1 MRITL
6 LLLLLAFKA
15 SAANRYVDNTASGA
29 NNGTNWANAWQSFS
43 AFVAGTV
50 NPGDTVYIS
59 GGSVSKTYSEKF
71 TMTENGTAGSPIT
84 IRVGQDAGHN
94 GDVIFDFAST
104 AGDGTNHS
112 GGIIRPGNH
121 VHINGFVGAVSK
133 LHFRNHYNFGDKDTA
148 VCIDAAYIVG
158 TRVIGVTAT
167 NINNFADLDANTDCI
182 IAYNVVHGVRGD
194 HFVRLIEG
202 SQANFGNRQV
212 CSNDVILWFNS
223 IEPPYGQEGGF
234 AYGGPDGV
242 QSRHNVSI
250 FNNTFK
256 SEITTNYTS
265 NQHSDMVQG
274 AGTNISI
281 YNNDFINVGDSAID
295 FDSPNIGYI
304 KIYNNTFRI
313 LTEVDDLPQFLR
325 FYATASAQLTLSNIV
340 IANNTFIDN
349 PWQPITFESYNGGN
363 PTATG
368 IEIKNN
374 IFYNCGDGTS
384 SHPIFNALTS
394 SGTGFSLG
402 AGFLVAN
409 NVYYKSGGAY
419 MTFEGVSSTVAAWVS
434 ANEPGTGQTAAPLF
448 VSYTANASANDLNLS
463 ASDTVAKDSAATLS
477 YFTTDKAGATRGAT
491 WDIGAFEYGG
501 EPPPA
506 PATDIVRV
514 ETLRVF

>member
-29 NNGTNWANAWQSFS
+29 NNGTNWANAWQSF
-43 AFVAGTV
+43 AAVNWTLV

-59 GGSVSKTYSEKF
+59 GGSASKTYSEKF
-71 TMTENGTAGSPIT
+71 TMNDENGTAGNPIT
-84 IRVGQDAGHN
+84 FRVGQDAGHN

-104 AGDGTNHS
+104 AGDGTNHQ
-112 GGIIRPGNH
+112 GGIFRPGNYVH
-121 VHINGFVGAVSK
+121 VNGFVGAVSK
-133 LHFRNHYNFGDKDTA
+133 LHFRNYYNFGKKDTA
-148 VCIDAAYIVG
+148 VCFDAAYRVG

-194 HFVRLIEG
+194 HFVRLIE
-202 SQANFGNRQV
+202 SLPNDYGNRQV

-223 IEPPYGQEGGF
+223 IEPPYGQEGGY

-295 FDSPNIGYI
+295 FDGTNVSYL

-313 LTEVDDLPQFLR
+313 LTQVDDLPQFLR

-349 PWQPITFESYNGGN
+349 PFQAITFDNYNGGN

-374 IFYNCGDGTS
+374 IFYNCGNGLSTL
-384 SHPIFNALTS
+384 PIFNAAIS

-402 AGFLVAN
+402 AGFLFAN

-434 ANEPGTGQTAAPLF
+434 ANEPGTGKTNQPLF

-463 ASDTVAKDSAATLS
+463 ASDTVAKDSAVTLS
-477 YFTTDKAGATRGAT
+477 YFSTDKAGATRGAT

-501 EPPPA
+501 EPP
-506 PATDIVRV
+506 ATGIIRA
-514 ETLRVF
+514 ETLKIGL